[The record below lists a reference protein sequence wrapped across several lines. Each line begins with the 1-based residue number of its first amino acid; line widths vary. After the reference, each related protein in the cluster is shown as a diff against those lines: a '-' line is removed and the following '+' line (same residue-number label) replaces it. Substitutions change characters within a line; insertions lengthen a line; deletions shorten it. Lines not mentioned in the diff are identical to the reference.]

1 MNNLQLTIKLK
12 LKLDDLYNAKTKL
25 NIEINKIREKLSE
38 SKDSTL
44 KLYVG
49 RYYMYHNNDYDNYES
64 YVCKMIDYKF
74 NQYSDTMHLHLNKMD
89 CGGSLYETFHTTD
102 NIAGLIEISE
112 EEYMVVKNAYIKAQE
127 YHELISQLENKIT
140 DYFSALYKDK
150 S

>member
-1 MNNLQLTIKLK
+1 MNNLQLTIK

-25 NIEINKIREKLSE
+25 NIEINKIRENLSE
-38 SKDSTL
+38 SKDNTL

-49 RYYMYHNNDYDNYES
+49 RYYMYNSNDYLNYES

-74 NQYSDTMHLHLNKMD
+74 NQYSDTMHLHLNKID
-89 CGGSLYETFHTTD
+89 CSGSLYESFHTTD

-127 YHELISQLENKIT
+127 YHELISQLENKT
-140 DYFSALYKDK
+140 TEYFSALYKDK